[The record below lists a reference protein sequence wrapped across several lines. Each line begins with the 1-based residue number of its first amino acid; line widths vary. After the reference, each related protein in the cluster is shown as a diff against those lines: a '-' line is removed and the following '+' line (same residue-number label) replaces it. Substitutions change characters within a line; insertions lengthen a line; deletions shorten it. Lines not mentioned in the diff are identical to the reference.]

1 MSALFDNYLKNFLVS
16 GNPNAEGQTEWANWT
31 PENPVSMVLDADAA
45 KGTAEQKN
53 VTTTYEAIMDAM
65 DADSTVPQEIKN
77 DLISKIMN
85 GRWFSDALDAR
96 YKNVSLWK

>member
-1 MSALFDNYLKNFLVS
+1 M
-16 GNPNAEGQTEWANWT
+16 
-31 PENPVSMVLDADAA
+31 
-45 KGTAEQKN
+45 
-53 VTTTYEAIMDAM
+53 TTTYEAIMDAM

-96 YKNVSLWK
+96 YKNVSLCK